1 MFSNI
6 TPDKPSNFYQAL
18 RGPDQVNWIKVEFL
32 HYDNKGDFGL
42 FTATFT
48 CDNLP
53 STTQVLLYILSP
65 IINNISDNIYR
76 YFPWHCANGE
86 TQVKTI
92 DFDQTSSTFLAE
104 PTLRLVIT
112 IAAT

>member
-1 MFSNI
+1 MHTPPLRNTVHSLIKATPSYRLLFSTMMFSNI

-53 STTQVLLYILSP
+53 STTQVLLYFFIP
-65 IINNISDNIYR
+65 N
-76 YFPWHCANGE
+76 H
-86 TQVKTI
+86 Q
-92 DFDQTSSTFLAE
+92 
-104 PTLRLVIT
+104 
-112 IAAT
+112 